1 MDRLDAALKKIKKK
15 KMNEA
20 APLAVI
26 GKAALVAGKALAK
39 GAAVAGK
46 AGAKGAK
53 VAAKGAAK
61 GAKGV
66 KTVTPKVMGGEVKKS
81 AQLAKNVKPKSGPT
95 VDVKARRVGGD
106 LVKTNKPTGSSTQP
120 KVSNSGKK
128 TVDPKKNDVTQ
139 KIKDQVKD
147 QASNQNKPQDQNK
160 PEDKKDDNVDKGDKK
175 TDTKKKSLDVKKKV
189 ADTVG
194 GISGAFGKSSF
205 AVTESK
211 KTFAQFVDEAVP
223 DEYEEEQLDELAATA
238 VATSPIWA
246 PAVKAGAVAAGAYAL
261 SKAPQIYS
269 SIKNMMSKKKDDNK
283 DDQLGG
289 KYDPSKKID
298 RTRGDYDYKAKNPTD
313 NIDSELSDR
322 FPGVNYRKLLDP
334 SYKANR
340 NPRLSRAIKYV
351 KDKLNRKKFNDK
363 LTSSSPQAE
372 FKPDKSVKPGRNEK
386 AIEKIRADLTKIN
399 DKNK

>member
-1 MDRLDAALKKIKKK
+1 MDRLDTALKKIKKK

-46 AGAKGAK
+46 AGAKAGAK
-53 VAAKGAAK
+53 GGKLVAKGTAK

-81 AQLAKNVKPKSGPT
+81 AQIAKNVKPKSGPT

-175 TDTKKKSLDVKKKV
+175 TDTKKKNLGVKKKV

-205 AVTESK
+205 SVTESK

-223 DEYEEEQLDELAATA
+223 DEYEEEQLDEFAATA
-238 VATSPIWA
+238 TLTSPIWA
-246 PAVKAGAVAAGAYAL
+246 PALKAGAVTAGAYAL

-269 SIKNMMSKKKDDNK
+269 SIKNMMSKK
-283 DDQLGG
+283 
-289 KYDPSKKID
+289 
-298 RTRGDYDYKAKNPTD
+298 
-313 NIDSELSDR
+313 
-322 FPGVNYRKLLDP
+322 
-334 SYKANR
+334 
-340 NPRLSRAIKYV
+340 
-351 KDKLNRKKFNDK
+351 
-363 LTSSSPQAE
+363 
-372 FKPDKSVKPGRNEK
+372 
-386 AIEKIRADLTKIN
+386 
-399 DKNK
+399 

>member
-1 MDRLDAALKKIKKK
+1 MDRLDTALKKIKKK

-46 AGAKGAK
+46 AGAKAAKVGAK
-53 VAAKGAAK
+53 AGAKAGAK
-61 GAKGV
+61 GAKAGGKAV
-66 KTVTPKVMGGEVKKS
+66 KSGTKVVNPKVMGGEVKKS
-81 AQLAKNVKPKSGPT
+81 AQVAKNVKPKSGPT
-95 VDVKARRVGGD
+95 IDVKARRVGGD

-175 TDTKKKSLDVKKKV
+175 TDTKKKNLGVKKKV

-205 AVTESK
+205 SVTESK

-223 DEYEEEQLDELAATA
+223 DEYEEELDEYAMAIPAIKYGIPAAITA
-238 VATSPIWA
+238 TGLIGTFLQSRKNTSPGQMKL
-246 PAVKAGAVAAGAYAL
+246 PGFEG
-261 SKAPQIYS
+261 
-269 SIKNMMSKKKDDNK
+269 SKKKDSSWGHNVVDKTREFFKNR
-283 DDQLGG
+283 
-289 KYDPSKKID
+289 
-298 RTRGDYDYKAKNPTD
+298 RTAAKERKVNQA
-313 NIDSELSDR
+313 LSDR
-322 FPGVNYRKLLDP
+322 
-334 SYKANR
+334 A
-340 NPRLSRAIKYV
+340 RAIENAK
-351 KDKLNRKKFNDK
+351 RKQRGEGEVNATDF
-363 LTSSSPQAE
+363 
-372 FKPDKSVKPGRNEK
+372 
-386 AIEKIRADLTKIN
+386 
-399 DKNK
+399 